1 MAWHPKGVTRTRIRV
16 IAVDFSEFLTKGKEA
31 NLVRVSGEFELSE
44 VYCSS
49 NSILLF

>member
-1 MAWHPKGVTRTRIRV
+1 MGWHPSGVTRARIRV
-16 IAVDFSEFLTKGKEA
+16 IEVNFSEFLIKGKEA

-44 VYCSS
+44 VYCGS